1 MSHENIHRSWLEKEW
16 IVLGDF
22 PRWISGLPEGI
33 TINSTGL
40 SGTMEPF
47 LGKKTPLGLTVDW
60 PYLWYNVRPPSDV
73 SWFISPSNYSY
84 KYHKP

>member
-40 SGTMEPF
+40 SGTMETF
-47 LGKKTPLGLTVDW
+47 LGKKNTFR
-60 PYLWYNVRPPSDV
+60 PYCRLALLMVQCEAPQ
-73 SWFISPSNYSY
+73 
-84 KYHKP
+84 